1 MCRFYANIVPFYM
14 RDLSIHGFWYLQWS
28 WNQSPV
34 DTEDQL
40 YLSIAVTVLKIL
52 FSPSGQLKAFFIRER
67 REIGWEQIR
76 AGREL

>member
-52 FSPSGQLKAFFIRER
+52 FSHSGQLKAFFIRER

>member
-14 RDLSIHGFWYLQWS
+14 REFSIHGFRYLQWS

-40 YLSIAVTVLKIL
+40 YLSFAVTVLNIL
-52 FSPSGQLKAFFIRER
+52 FSPSGQLFY
-67 REIGWEQIR
+67 
-76 AGREL
+76 